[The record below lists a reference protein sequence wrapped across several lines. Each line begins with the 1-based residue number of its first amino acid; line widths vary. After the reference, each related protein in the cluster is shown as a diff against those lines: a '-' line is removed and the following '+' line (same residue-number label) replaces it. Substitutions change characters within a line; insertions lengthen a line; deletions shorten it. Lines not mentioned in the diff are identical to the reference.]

1 MCLFKI
7 CARMHRTEV
16 LTTYCCFFCFF
27 VAELIPQNSIINL
40 GIIVGFPAISCSQ
53 TQQRMVNTEGKPQTS
68 HLSGMNRYLFA
79 GCLTSRGL
87 VPKHGWY
94 NAQLV
99 SQRRW
104 NPNGLSHTFLYPH
117 EPYISHH
124 KPTAFVFFLLIILYL
139 VGGLIFFNIFP
150 CVGNNNPNWRTHIFQ
165 RGRYTTNQ
173 IIINH
178 H

>member
-1 MCLFKI
+1 M
-7 CARMHRTEV
+7 
-16 LTTYCCFFCFF
+16 
-27 VAELIPQNSIINL
+27 AELIPQNSIINL

-139 VGGLIFFNIFP
+139 VGGLIFFIFSHVLGIIIP
-150 CVGNNNPNWRTHIFQ
+150 TDELIFFRGVGTPPTRLLLT
-165 RGRYTTNQ
+165 
-173 IIINH
+173 IINH
-178 H
+178 IMTMYKPLLTVY